1 MIIDPQ
7 FSPQEAELFLV
18 LAGSKPP
25 QAMQADMRPLADD
38 FRRAQQQVSGL
49 QQGLGRLVARD
60 LMGLDG
66 ATAEQIAKSTQAMT
80 SAPPYYLPTL
90 GDHYQQMA
98 AYTETSADEFL
109 RLKVDSI
116 VILASLLVAIVIDL
130 IIMYYNSEFG
140 LKLMA
145 AEFAIAGHR
154 HRRHAGQGVRDR
166 AGRPGQGR
174 AGRGRR
180 VGRWGPGR
188 GRAQRRP
195 RDLVQRDA
203 GQRLELELGYFL
215 R

>member
-1 MIIDPQ
+1 MLGVRDALL
-7 FSPQEAELFLV
+7 EA
-18 LAGSKPP
+18 
-25 QAMQADMRPLADD
+25 
-38 FRRAQQQVSGL
+38 AQGVGVQLTPALSRV
-49 QQGLGRLVARD
+49 VARVLLGMD
-60 LMGLDG
+60 S
-66 ATAEQIAKSTQAMT
+66 AVSVEFAMSMESLT
-80 SAPPYYLPTL
+80 SAPPFYLPTL
-90 GDHYQQMA
+90 ADQYRQMA